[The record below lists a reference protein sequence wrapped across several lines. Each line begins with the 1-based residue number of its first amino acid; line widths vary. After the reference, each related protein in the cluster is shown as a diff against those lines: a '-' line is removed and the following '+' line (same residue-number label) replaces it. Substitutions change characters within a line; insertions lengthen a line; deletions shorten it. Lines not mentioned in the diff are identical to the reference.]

1 MKRMNKIRAILLP
14 LLAISSQVF
23 AQKIDV
29 KGDWEAESS
38 CYDIQAGENIKS
50 VVTSEYDELEIYVN
64 GNVNKSTWK
73 IQVKK
78 DDVCWN
84 NALEVWVRRTGNG
97 NGSGECWD
105 GTSWQKVAY
114 SNMDFFGGK
123 RVMNKI
129 PVQVEIRGMSVTI
142 PAQKYTTNLIFT
154 LYEY

>member
-1 MKRMNKIRAILLP
+1 MKQIKYIGILIFV
-14 LLAISSQVF
+14 LAGTGQVWS
-23 AQKIDV
+23 QKIDV
-29 KGDWEAESS
+29 KGDWEVESS
-38 CYDIQAGENIKS
+38 CNDIQAGEDIS
-50 VVTSEYDELEIYVN
+50 SEATSDYDELEIYVN

-78 DDVCWN
+78 DDICWN
-84 NALEVWVRRTGNG
+84 SALEVWVRRTGSG

-114 SNMDFFGGK
+114 TNMDFFGGK

-129 PVQVEIRGMSVTI
+129 PVQVQIRGMSVTI
-142 PAQKYTTNLIFT
+142 PAREYTTNLVFT